1 MRRGEVWW
9 ADLPAPVGRRPVVL
23 LSRNETYDARNQATV
38 AYVTSRIR
46 NIPVEVPL
54 GPEDGL
60 QQSCVVNLDNVNTI
74 RLERLRDLIAPLSP
88 QKLRAV
94 ERAIRFALAL
104 SD

>member
-9 ADLPAPVGRRPVVL
+9 ADLGPPVGRRPVVL
-23 LSRNETYDARNQATV
+23 LSRNETYGIRNQATV

-60 QQSCVVNLDNVNTI
+60 PQPCVVNLDNINTI
-74 RLERLRDLIAPLSP
+74 HLDRLQGLIAPLSRP
-88 QKLRAV
+88 KLQAV
-94 ERAIRFALAL
+94 EEAARFALDL
-104 SD
+104 SC